1 MAANLISMYMN
12 NPTSGGTDGTQIST
26 DGAQTSP
33 LSVTLDA
40 TNAESVIKKVALRC
54 DTGYKT
60 EGDTTI
66 SFNGTTADKW
76 LIATDANYAD
86 AKAAAAATFATT
98 LTIADSI
105 GDTNKILWIKVSSA
119 TTEIPA
125 KDISVTIHVA
135 NKIVKA

>member
-1 MAANLISMYMN
+1 M
-12 NPTSGGTDGTQIST
+12 
-26 DGAQTSP
+26 
-33 LSVTLDA
+33 
-40 TNAESVIKKVALRC
+40 ALRC

-66 SFNGTTADKW
+66 SFSGTTADKW

-105 GDTNKILWIKVSSA
+105 GDTNKIL
-119 TTEIPA
+119 
-125 KDISVTIHVA
+125 
-135 NKIVKA
+135 KIVFSC